1 MTDAPATTPIT
12 DAPTADA
19 PTTDQW
25 RLVDE
30 GWGRR
35 AVDFATLCEPTHC
48 REYVAMHRRLGLRT
62 GDRLLDMACGSG
74 LALEL
79 AGLLGAHCAGIDAS
93 PRLLAVAQDRTPDAD
108 LRVGDMNALP
118 WEDGSF
124 DVVTSFRGIW
134 GTTPGAVLEAFRVL
148 APGGRLGITVWGHI
162 KASPG
167 AWVFVP
173 FTLASEGKLENQA
186 AMVALGRPGAGE
198 ELLAEAG
205 FTEIERLEVP
215 FVFEFADPESYAR
228 ALASTGPAFEAI
240 QTVGETAFLHAA
252 IELSRE
258 KVREGL
264 PLRAHIALVGYT
276 AAKAVSRRAGRSNLA
291 AQTAPS
297 TAGYLKAAQ
306 HTPDAE
312 RIFEAD
318 LKGLGYVMNASRLW
332 SHLPAALNTFRDL
345 MDELTQASGLSLGQR
360 AVLVT
365 TTAATLQD
373 SYCSMAWGKKLAD
386 ATSPEVAAA
395 LIGGDSGG
403 LDGTGQ
409 ALARWAQR
417 VVNEPN
423 GIAAEDVQSLREAGF
438 SDEQIFAITAFVAF
452 RVAFSTVND
461 ALGAVPDKELQASL
475 PEPLRSTV
483 TFGRL
488 SPETHQDEQIS
499 GKHPDDTTAR
509 S

>member
-1 MTDAPATTPIT
+1 
-12 DAPTADA
+12 
-19 PTTDQW
+19 
-25 RLVDE
+25 
-30 GWGRR
+30 
-35 AVDFATLCEPTHC
+35 
-48 REYVAMHRRLGLRT
+48 
-62 GDRLLDMACGSG
+62 
-74 LALEL
+74 L

-93 PRLLAVAQDRTPDAD
+93 PRLLAVAEERNPDAD

-148 APGGRLGITVWGHI
+148 APDGRLGITVWGHI

-167 AWVFVP
+167 AWAFVP

-198 ELLAEAG
+198 ELLADAG
-205 FTEIERLEVP
+205 FTDIERLEVP

-240 QTVGETAFLHAA
+240 QAVGETAFLHAA
-252 IELSRE
+252 IELSQE

-276 AAKAVSRRAGRSNLA
+276 AAKPVSRRAGPSNLGA
-291 AQTAPS
+291 SQTPPS

-312 RIFEAD
+312 RIFDAD

-345 MDELTQASGLSLGQR
+345 MDELTEASGLSLGRR

-365 TTAATLQD
+365 TTAATLGD

-386 ATSPEVAAA
+386 ATSPDVAAA

-417 VVNEPN
+417 VVKEPN

-452 RVAFSTVND
+452 RLAFATVND
-461 ALGAVPDKELQASL
+461 ALGAVPDDELQASL
-475 PEPLRSTV
+475 PEPLHSAV

-488 SPETHQDEQIS
+488 FPETHHDEQIS
-499 GKHPDDTTAR
+499 GKHPGDTTAR

>member
-1 MTDAPATTPIT
+1 MTGAQDTTPATE
-12 DAPTADA
+12 
-19 PTTDQW
+19 QW

-35 AVDFATLCEPTHC
+35 AVDFATLCEPTNC
-48 REYVAMHRRLGLRT
+48 REYVAMHRHLGLST

-79 AGLLGAHCAGIDAS
+79 AGLLGASCAGIDAS
-93 PRLLAVAQDRTPDAD
+93 PRLLAVAQDRNPHGD
-108 LRVGDMNALP
+108 LRVGDMNDLP

-134 GTTPGAVLEAFRVL
+134 GTTPGAALEAYRVL

-167 AWVFVP
+167 AWAFTP
-173 FTLASEGKLENQA
+173 FTLASEGKIQNQA

-198 ELLAEAG
+198 QLLAEAG

-215 FVFEFADPESYAR
+215 FVFEFADPEGYAR

-240 QTVGETAFLHAA
+240 EAVGESAFFQAA

-258 KVREGL
+258 KVRQGL
-264 PLRAHIALVGYT
+264 PLRAPVALVGYLAT
-276 AAKAVSRRAGRSNLA
+276 KPARRRVGGKSADSEAAPTTV
-291 AQTAPS
+291 
-297 TAGYLKAAQ
+297 GYLRAAQ
-306 HTPDAE
+306 HTEDVG

-318 LKGLGYVMNASRLW
+318 MKGLGYVMNASRLW
-332 SHLPAALNTFRDL
+332 SHLPAALNTFGDL
-345 MDELTQASGLSLGQR
+345 MGVLTQASGLTLGQR
-360 AVLVT
+360 SVLVT
-365 TTAATLQD
+365 TTAATLGD

-386 ATSPEVAAA
+386 ATTPGVAAA

-403 LDGTGQ
+403 LDDTGQ
-409 ALARWAQR
+409 ALASWAR
-417 VVNEPN
+417 LVVKEPN
-423 GIAAEDVQSLREAGF
+423 GITADDVQSLREAGF
-438 SDEQIFAITAFVAF
+438 TEEQIFAITAFVAF
-452 RVAFSTVND
+452 RLAFSTVND
-461 ALGAVPDKELQASL
+461 ALGAVPDDELQASL
-475 PEPLRSTV
+475 PEPLRSAV
-483 TFGRL
+483 NFGRVA
-488 SPETHQDEQIS
+488 PRRHDEQIS
-499 GKHPDDTTAR
+499 GKHLDDKTAR